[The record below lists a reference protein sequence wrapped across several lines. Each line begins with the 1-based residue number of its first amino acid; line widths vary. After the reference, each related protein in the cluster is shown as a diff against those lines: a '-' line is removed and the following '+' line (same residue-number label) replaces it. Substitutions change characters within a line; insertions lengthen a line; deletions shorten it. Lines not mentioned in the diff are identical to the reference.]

1 MTIAACRLCSSRRP
15 GEADSLRSTGRTLSV
30 AVAPLRALQVSLI
43 VWISIFAGATTSQ
56 ATWIST
62 YEFDSGGNSYDV
74 VLTATSDSLNDLYN
88 NGYDDLDSDPLG
100 FSSFG
105 SVAAVLDVG
114 TQASTGTIQTHL
126 VFAAIGGTFTNPG
139 TIHIVYNDDTD
150 YRYLHDDYLSGV
162 VEGESFDYDAPV
174 SPTLGYVV
182 NRGSVVPEPSTA
194 LLLGIGLTALAMRRR
209 ATSN

>member
-1 MTIAACRLCSSRRP
+1 VT
-15 GEADSLRSTGRTLSV
+15 
-30 AVAPLRALQVSLI
+30 VAPLRALQVSLI

-56 ATWIST
+56 ATWISI
-62 YEFDSGGNSYDV
+62 YEFESGGNPYDV

-88 NGYDDLDSDPLG
+88 NGYDGLG

-126 VFAAIGGTFTNPG
+126 VFAAIGGTFSNPG

-194 LLLGIGLTALAMRRR
+194 LLLGIGLTTLAMRRR
-209 ATSN
+209 ATSH

>member
-15 GEADSLRSTGRTLSV
+15 GEADSLRATGRTLSV

-56 ATWIST
+56 ATWISI
-62 YEFDSGGNSYDV
+62 YEFESGGNPYDV
-74 VLTATSDSLNDLYN
+74 VLTSTSDSLNDLFD
-88 NGYDDLDSDPLG
+88 NGYDGLG
-100 FSSFG
+100 FSSFV

-114 TQASTGTIQTHL
+114 TPASTNNIQTHL
-126 VFAAIGGTFTNPG
+126 VFAAIGGALTNPG
-139 TIHIVYNDDTD
+139 TINMVYNDDTD
-150 YRYLHDDYLSGV
+150 YRYLTDDYWTGI
-162 VEGESFDYDAPV
+162 VEDESFDYDAAV
-174 SPTLGYVV
+174 SSTLGFVV

-194 LLLGIGLTALAMRRR
+194 LLLGIGLTTLAMRRR

>member
-1 MTIAACRLCSSRRP
+1 MTIAACRLCSSRRS
-15 GEADSLRSTGRTLSV
+15 GGANSLRSTGRTLSV
-30 AVAPLRALQVSLI
+30 ALAPLRALQVSLI

-88 NGYDDLDSDPLG
+88 NGYDG
-100 FSSFG
+100 
-105 SVAAVLDVG
+105 
-114 TQASTGTIQTHL
+114 L
-126 VFAAIGGTFTNPG
+126 VFAAIGGTFSNPG

-194 LLLGIGLTALAMRRR
+194 LLLGIGLTTLAMRRR
-209 ATSN
+209 ATSH

>member
-1 MTIAACRLCSSRRP
+1 MQI
-15 GEADSLRSTGRTLSV
+15 
-30 AVAPLRALQVSLI
+30 SLI
-43 VWISIFAGATTSQ
+43 VFISVFAGATASQ
-56 ATWIST
+56 ATWISI
-62 YEFDSGGNSYDV
+62 YEFESGGNPYDV

-88 NGYDDLDSDPLG
+88 NGYDGLG

-139 TIHIVYNDDTD
+139 TINIVYNDNTD
-150 YRYLHDDYLSGV
+150 YRYLHDDYLSGI
-162 VEGESFDYDAPV
+162 VENEPFDYDAPV
-174 SPTLGYVV
+174 SSALVGYVV
-182 NRGSVVPEPSTA
+182 NRGSAIPEPSTA

-209 ATSN
+209 ATSY